1 VPPAPAH
8 ASAVSS
14 VQANAPPGESCVQHW
29 IGGAVVVV
37 VLDVVVVVDG
47 VGLVD
52 VLVDEVVGARVDE
65 VVDSVVDV
73 VLDEVVDVGPHGS
86 GTQVPSP

>member
-1 VPPAPAH
+1 M
-8 ASAVSS
+8 
-14 VQANAPPGESCVQHW
+14 QHW

>member
-1 VPPAPAH
+1 
-8 ASAVSS
+8 
-14 VQANAPPGESCVQHW
+14 VQTNAPPGDACVQHW
-29 IGGAVVVV
+29 IGGAVVLV
-37 VLDVVVVVDG
+37 G

-52 VLVDEVVGARVDE
+52 VLVDDVLARLDE